1 MALSLRVYVK
11 NKEHSLQKHVDQGY
25 VNNLRA
31 SIRSFPLN
39 NEMRRE
45 MVICEI
51 DQKYFCCCCQI
62 SKSRIEHLKSRFFEK
77 RVLCFIVDHHTV
89 VFIMKLLSAYYLRQF
104 RLWPRK
110 LDKSPSPQTSNPS
123 TKLRPWAMQYCNIQF
138 VRGPFSD
145 SLITNCSK
153 FTANQPANGF
163 DGEKCEKSNMSE
175 AESCQNLNL
184 VGKHVK
190 PRVSKVCALRN
201 ISIKISCLFWKRNC
215 VGRKHA
221 IKIDNTDES

>member
-1 MALSLRVYVK
+1 MLEIRNIACKNMLTKATSIIWEQVLEVSLLIMKCEEKWSFVKSTKNIFAVAVRFQSQGSSILNQDFLKREFYVLLSL
-11 NKEHSLQKHVDQGY
+11 G
-25 VNNLRA
+25 
-31 SIRSFPLN
+31 
-39 NEMRRE
+39 
-45 MVICEI
+45 
-51 DQKYFCCCCQI
+51 
-62 SKSRIEHLKSRFFEK
+62 
-77 RVLCFIVDHHTV
+77 DHHTV
-89 VFIMKLLSAYYLRQF
+89 VFIMKLVSAYYLRQF

-190 PRVSKVCALRN
+190 PRVSKVCALRKISIN
-201 ISIKISCLFWKRNC
+201 ISCFFWKRNR